1 MCDAKLEGE
10 VRPEMKEGS
19 FIHEQ
24 LGVRA
29 LCRQLVV

>member
-1 MCDAKLEGE
+1 MCDAMLEE

-29 LCRQLVV
+29 MCRQLVV